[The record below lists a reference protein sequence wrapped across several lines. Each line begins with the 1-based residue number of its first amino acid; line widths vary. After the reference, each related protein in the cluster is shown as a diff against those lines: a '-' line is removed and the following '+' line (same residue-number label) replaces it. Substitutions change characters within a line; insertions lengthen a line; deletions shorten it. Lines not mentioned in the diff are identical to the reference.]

1 MLLLTGCMGSD
12 DLEELTEVS
21 GENILGCTY
30 SLADNFQSNATV
42 DDGSCLFEDSL
53 EAEYDEGYDDGYDD
67 GSLGNDYYWDCPD
80 SATAISMTGSY
91 QEDDGLA
98 GISADALDDFTEESF
113 EAAWLEQPGSP
124 DWCGTEFN
132 YDSLELGESV
142 VPAIEDEV
150 PEYFLWYEEG
160 FGAKS
165 DRYYWDDYYTEDECE
180 EYFDGVWKSINGHG
194 FCGEYL
200 EWETDR
206 DANLVYEQ
214 SSGYTWWG
222 KYEIIGDYMYL
233 GWASPLPNEFYDDG
247 YDAGYIEG
255 YDYGFSDGYDDGLMN
270 GYSDGHDD
278 GLMWGYSDGF
288 SDGYEDGLM
297 DGGYGSTLDAILD
310 RGYMM
315 CGVKGSQ
322 YGMGYLEAD
331 GTYTG
336 LDIEYC
342 KAVAAAIGVD
352 TIEYVLATGSNRF
365 ELLASEEIDVL
376 IRTTTWT
383 TSRDA
388 DLNADFA
395 GINFYDGQGIL
406 VNTDAYATAPTS
418 AMDLDGAKICVGI
431 GTTTEGNIADYFAV
445 NNMEYTAVNS
455 DDASVARQNFEN
467 GECDAWTGDMSAMV
481 AMKWFMI
488 QDGSA
493 DFEMAIMPELLSKEP
508 LAAATRDYDTEWNE
522 VVSWVWYGMLTAEE
536 LGINSGNYEEAAAD
550 CEGEWDDVYVCRL
563 LTMNFGL
570 GTSTNPLPHDW
581 MQSVLATTGNYY
593 EAYDTAF
600 CDGDG
605 QMSNCLIDRA
615 GTANAPW
622 WEGGLQY
629 APPMRQD
636 SEAVWIVVTLVP
648 ISEVVGPNST
658 PR

>member
-1 MLLLTGCMGSD
+1 MSLNHVSAIGLTVMLLLTGCMESNDLEKEDSDLTTAKESD
-12 DLEELTEVS
+12 DNV
-21 GENILGCTY
+21 LGCTY
-30 SLADNFQSNATV
+30 ASADNFQSNATV
-42 DDGSCLFEDSL
+42 DDGSCSFEDAL
-53 EAEYDEGYDDGYDD
+53 EGEYDEGYEDGFDE
-67 GSLGNDYYWDCPD
+67 GSLGNDYFWDCTITE
-80 SATAISMTGSY
+80 SIY
-91 QEDDGLA
+91 EENDGLA
-98 GISADALDDFTEESF
+98 GIGADALDDFSEESF
-113 EAAWLEQPGSP
+113 EAAWLELPGSP

-142 VPAIEDEV
+142 MPAIEDEV
-150 PEYFLWYEEG
+150 PEYFYWYEEG
-160 FGAKS
+160 FGARS
-165 DRYYWDDYYTEDECE
+165 DHYVWDDYYTENECE

-200 EWETDR
+200 EGMETDR
-206 DANLVYEQ
+206 DANLVYENWDD
-214 SSGYTWWG
+214 SDEIWWG

-233 GWASPLPNEFYDDG
+233 GWASPLPNEDYDYGYSEG
-247 YDAGYIEG
+247 YDEG
-255 YDYGFSDGYDDGLMN
+255 YDYGYDEGWSEGYYEGYDDGW
-270 GYSDGHDD
+270 SDGLSV
-278 GLMWGYSDGF
+278 GS
-288 SDGYEDGLM
+288 SV
-297 DGGYGSTLDAILD
+297 STLDTIIE
-310 RGYMM
+310 RGYLI
-315 CGVKGSQ
+315 CGVKSSQ
-322 YGMGYLEAD
+322 YGMGYQDDD
-331 GTYTG
+331 GTFSG

-342 KAVAAAIGVD
+342 RAIAAAIGLDPDEDV
-352 TIEYVLATGSNRF
+352 EYILASGSNRF
-365 ELLASEEIDVL
+365 ELLAYEEIDVL

-388 DLNADFA
+388 NLDADYA
-395 GINFYDGQGIL
+395 AVNFYDGQGIL
-406 VNTDAYATAPTS
+406 INKDAFPGATS
-418 AMDLDGAKICVGI
+418 VYDLDGAKICVGI
-431 GTTTEGNIADYFAV
+431 GTTTEGNLADYFAV

-629 APPMRQD
+629 APPMR
-636 SEAVWIVVTLVP
+636 
-648 ISEVVGPNST
+648 
-658 PR
+658 

>member
-150 PEYFLWYEEG
+150 PEYFHWYEEG
-160 FGAKS
+160 FGARS

-322 YGMGYLEAD
+322 YGMGYQEED
-331 GTYTG
+331 GTYSG

-342 KAVAAAIGVD
+342 RAIAAAIGLDPDEDV
-352 TIEYVLATGSNRF
+352 EYILASGSNRF
-365 ELLASEEIDVL
+365 ELLAYEEIDVL
-376 IRTTTWT
+376 IRTSTWT
-383 TSRDA
+383 TSRDT
-388 DLNADFA
+388 DLDADFA

-629 APPMRQD
+629 APPMR
-636 SEAVWIVVTLVP
+636 
-648 ISEVVGPNST
+648 
-658 PR
+658 

>member
-150 PEYFLWYEEG
+150 PEYFHWYEEG
-160 FGAKS
+160 FGARS

-255 YDYGFSDGYDDGLMN
+255 YDYGYNEGWSEGYYEGYDDGW
-270 GYSDGHDD
+270 SDGLSV
-278 GLMWGYSDGF
+278 GS
-288 SDGYEDGLM
+288 SV
-297 DGGYGSTLDAILD
+297 STLDTIIE
-310 RGYMM
+310 RGYLI

-322 YGMGYLEAD
+322 YGMGYQEDD
-331 GTYTG
+331 GTFSG

-342 KAVAAAIGVD
+342 RAIAAAIGLDPDEDV
-352 TIEYVLATGSNRF
+352 EYILASGSNRF
-365 ELLASEEIDVL
+365 ELLAYEEIDVL

-388 DLNADFA
+388 DLDADYA
-395 GINFYDGQGIL
+395 AINFYDGQGLI
-406 VNTDAYATAPTS
+406 VRSDAFAYANGS
-418 AMDLDGAKICVGI
+418 ATELDGANICVGT
-431 GTTTEGNIADYFAV
+431 GTTSEGNLDDWFMTNGISFTSISVDDHWES
-445 NNMEYTAVNS
+445 MEMLKDGS
-455 DDASVARQNFEN
+455 
-467 GECDAWTGDMSAMV
+467 CDAYTGDMSAMIAV
-481 AMKWFMI
+481 KWEI
-488 QDGSA
+488 ENDSDWTSSNDYSELWIA
-493 DFEMAIMPELLSKEP
+493 TELMAKEP

-522 VVSWVWYGMLTAEE
+522 IVSWVWYGMLTAEE
-536 LGINSGNYEEAAAD
+536 LGIDSTNYEEAAAE
-550 CEGEWDDVYVCRL
+550 CGGGEEDILVCRL
-563 LTMNFGL
+563 LTVNFGL
-570 GTSTNPLPHDW
+570 GTDENQLSMTW

-593 EAYDTAF
+593 EAYDRAF

-605 QMSNCLIDRA
+605 TMTNCLMDRA

-629 APPMRQD
+629 APPMR
-636 SEAVWIVVTLVP
+636 
-648 ISEVVGPNST
+648 
-658 PR
+658 

>member
-30 SLADNFQSNATV
+30 SSADNFQSNATV

-150 PEYFLWYEEG
+150 PEYFHWYEEG
-160 FGAKS
+160 FGARS
-165 DRYYWDDYYTEDECE
+165 DRYFWDDYYTEDECE

-255 YDYGFSDGYDDGLMN
+255 YDYGYNEGYNHGLSDGG
-270 GYSDGHDD
+270 SV
-278 GLMWGYSDGF
+278 
-288 SDGYEDGLM
+288 
-297 DGGYGSTLDAILD
+297 STLDTIIE
-310 RGYMM
+310 RGYLI

-322 YGMGYLEAD
+322 YGMGYQEDD
-331 GTYTG
+331 GTFSG

-342 KAVAAAIGVD
+342 RAIAAAIGLDPDEDV
-352 TIEYVLATGSNRF
+352 EYVLASGGNRF
-365 ELLASEEIDVL
+365 ELLYYEEIDVL

-383 TSRDA
+383 TSRDT
-388 DLNADFA
+388 DLEADFA
-395 GINFYDGQGIL
+395 GINFYDGQAML
-406 VNTDAYATAPTS
+406 VNLDENPGATS
-418 AMDLDGAKICVGI
+418 VMDLDGATICVGY
-431 GTTTEGNIADYFAV
+431 GTTSEGNLEDYFEAHNMTYEAV
-445 NNMEYTAVNS
+445 SS
-455 DDASVARQNFEN
+455 DDSSVARWNFEN
-467 GECDAWTGDMSAMV
+467 GVCSVWTGDMSAMV
-481 AMKWFMI
+481 AMKWSMM

-493 DFEMAIMPELLSKEP
+493 DFEMAIMPELISKEP
-508 LAAATRDYDTEWNE
+508 LASVTRDYDTEWNE

-550 CEGEWDDVYVCRL
+550 CEDEWDDVYVCRL
-563 LTMNFGL
+563 LTMNLGL
-570 GTSTNPLPHDW
+570 GTSTNPLPQDW

-593 EAYDTAF
+593 EVYDTAF

-605 QMSNCLIDRA
+605 TMSNCLIDRA

-648 ISEVVGPNST
+648 ISEVVGPNSM